1 MEVEVWMIVD
11 TCRTNFCLRWIAC
24 GVTIAGALCTSFR
37 IDPMNIY
44 LLNIGAVIYLTWS
57 IRIKETSLITINVA
71 LLTIY
76 FLGLFVK

>member
-1 MEVEVWMIVD
+1 MGMID
-11 TCRTNFCLRWIAC
+11 NCRINFWLRWVAC
-24 GVTIAGALCTSFR
+24 CITIAGALCTSFR

-44 LLNIGAVIYLTWS
+44 LLNIGAVVYLTWS